1 MKIIS
6 IAYLILILG
15 SVVFSVTF
23 TGLSW
28 ISFGRNLLYSG
39 IFVAIICLIGMN
51 LSGSRG
57 NRPSVQ
63 LMEMS
68 KKAGKMAYKEQNQFL
83 SIALAGVLAIITG
96 YLIAFL
102 WTENCQGFC
111 IYGGINCSYCCSIQI
126 RLLANPRSTWLAGTR
141 GIFSLPPL
149 YRYWFYNEVKLVPP
163 AGELSR

>member
-1 MKIIS
+1 MEENWKSKSKYQFMKIIS

-102 WTENCQGFC
+102 
-111 IYGGINCSYCCSIQI
+111 
-126 RLLANPRSTWLAGTR
+126 
-141 GIFSLPPL
+141 
-149 YRYWFYNEVKLVPP
+149 
-163 AGELSR
+163 